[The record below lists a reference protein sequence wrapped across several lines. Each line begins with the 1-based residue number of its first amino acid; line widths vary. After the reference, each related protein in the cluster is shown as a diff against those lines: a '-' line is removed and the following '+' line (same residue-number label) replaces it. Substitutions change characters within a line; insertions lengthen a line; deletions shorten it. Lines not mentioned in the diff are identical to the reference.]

1 MKQPNAGERHVIL
14 NSSNQQGGT
23 TTMVMLSMVL
33 QSSFA
38 YIADALKREEGQGFA
53 EYALIFA
60 LVVIVGAATLSPLGT
75 LIAAQF
81 TAIEA
86 AF

>member
-60 LVVIVGAATLSPLGT
+60 LVVIIAMAGLTPLGNNI
-75 LIAAQF
+75 LAQF
-81 TAIEA
+81 NAVA
-86 AF
+86 NAL